1 MVRRV
6 TANLPA
12 ALLDDATR
20 ITGTGITETLIEG
33 LQMLKRRRAATKAA
47 ALRGSIQLD
56 IDTDTLRER
65 SPETRGRRDA

>member
-20 ITGTGITETLIEG
+20 ITGSGITETLIEG

-47 ALRGSIQLD
+47 ALRGTILLD
-56 IDTDTLRER
+56 VNTDDLRER
-65 SPETRGRRDA
+65 SAATRGRHS